1 MALYESKTELWD
13 LDINVIQPEGKGP
26 DPATDGNSGTKPF
39 RDAFE
44 CYIQPCLAELL
55 GSSLFIFVGC
65 LSVIENTEGTGR
77 LQPALAHG
85 LALGIVIA
93 VLGEIS
99 GGHFN
104 PAVSVFL
111 IGGLNIILLVPYILA
126 QMCGGMIGAGLAK
139 VGTLYYA
146 KVSGAA
152 FNTVQADTQI
162 VPATVAE
169 MIMTL
174 FLTMVVC
181 MGAVNGRTRNIL
193 AGGAVSGA
201 CMNPARAFGPAVV
214 ANYWSYHW
222 IYWVG
227 PMSGALLTASFIR
240 RQYTLLKK
248 IKGTLKQHN
257 VTPSQSHFCEI
268 KLST

>member
-139 VGTLYYA
+139 STIISFVLMFDVMVNTCTLPI
-146 KVSGAA
+146 KHTVHH
-152 FNTVQADTQI
+152 NTLL
-162 VPATVAE
+162 TVYRKTPHALSF
-169 MIMTL
+169 IHASL
-174 FLTMVVC
+174 LYHVLY
-181 MGAVNGRTRNIL
+181 R
-193 AGGAVSGA
+193 GAVSGA

-240 RQYTLLKK
+240 QYTLLKK

>member
-26 DPATDGNSGTKPF
+26 DPATDGNSSTEPF
-39 RDAFE
+39 RDAFQR
-44 CYIQPCLAELL
+44 YIQPCLAELL

-104 PAVSVFL
+104 PAVSVSVFL

-139 VGTLYYA
+139 VISPSMNYA

-152 FNTVQADTQI
+152 FDTVQTDTQI

-169 MIMTL
+169 VIMTL

-181 MGAVNGRTRNIL
+181 MGAVNGRTRSLLAPLCIGLTVTADIL

-201 CMNPARAFGPAVV
+201 CMNPARAFVPAVV
-214 ANYWSYHW
+214 ADYWSYHW

-240 RQYTLLKK
+240 LLLGDEK
-248 IKGTLKQHN
+248 TRVL
-257 VTPSQSHFCEI
+257 
-268 KLST
+268 LM

>member
-26 DPATDGNSGTKPF
+26 DPATDGNSSTEPF
-39 RDAFE
+39 RDAFQR
-44 CYIQPCLAELL
+44 YIQPCLAELL

-93 VLGEIS
+93 V

-104 PAVSVFL
+104 PAVSVSVFL
-111 IGGLNIILLVPYILA
+111 IGGLNITLLVPYILA
-126 QMCGGMIGAGLAK
+126 QMCGGMIGPTKRWVAL
-139 VGTLYYA
+139 LL
-146 KVSGAA
+146 
-152 FNTVQADTQI
+152 ADTQI

-169 MIMTL
+169 VIMTL

-181 MGAVNGRTRNIL
+181 MGAVNGRTRSLLAPLCIGLTVTADIL

-214 ANYWSYHW
+214 ADYWSYHW

-240 RQYTLLKK
+240 LLLGDEKTRVLL
-248 IKGTLKQHN
+248 I
-257 VTPSQSHFCEI
+257 
-268 KLST
+268 

>member
-1 MALYESKTELWD
+1 LSQGTVHLRH
-13 LDINVIQPEGKGP
+13 
-26 DPATDGNSGTKPF
+26 GNSSTEPF
-39 RDAFE
+39 RDAFQR
-44 CYIQPCLAELL
+44 YIQPCLAELL

-93 VLGEIS
+93 V

-104 PAVSVFL
+104 PAVSVSVFL
-111 IGGLNIILLVPYILA
+111 IGGLNITLLVPYILA

-139 VGTLYYA
+139 GYLT
-146 KVSGAA
+146 KKEISGAA
-152 FNTVQADTQI
+152 FDTVQADTQI

-169 MIMTL
+169 VIMTL

-181 MGAVNGRTRNIL
+181 MGAVNGRTRSLLAPLCIGLTVTADIL

-214 ANYWSYHW
+214 ADYWSYHW

-240 RQYTLLKK
+240 LLLGDEKTRVLL
-248 IKGTLKQHN
+248 I
-257 VTPSQSHFCEI
+257 
-268 KLST
+268 